1 MLGQSAAV
9 RRVAALLA
17 IWIAVLSISA
27 LLGRFGYRDNTL
39 KCSVTRHKR
48 GNPSKTK
55 AAL

>member
-9 RRVAALLA
+9 RRAAVLLA

-27 LLGRFGYRDNTL
+27 LLGRFDYRDNTF